1 MLVRRGAAR
10 LATVCALLAGL
21 VVAGAAPALADDEDS
36 VRISTSSSFT
46 AGGSPGSVT
55 VTVSKRSKGCVS
67 VRTSVAL
74 QMAGLSASDVGL
86 VVAQGGDWQPVSVSG
101 EGTLHSG
108 RTAPERPE
116 LCERKSVT
124 VRYRLVLAA
133 AVPAG
138 RVTIVGEAYTAGG
151 DLIKQDAETRK
162 VNGAKGTPT
171 PTPTRTRS
179 ASPSPTPEE
188 TTEAAEPE
196 PTETDVVVSPTEFG
210 LGGGAGSGGGG
221 IGGMVMV
228 VGVGMVAIGIALLVL
243 LLRRARGGREEPGG
257 GGGGLGVT
265 PRPPYPPR
273 GGPGADPTM
282 VIPGRADPTMVI
294 PGRADPTM
302 VIPGRADPT
311 VVMPTGGDS
320 TVIMPRIRP

>member
-55 VTVSKRSKGCVS
+55 VTVAKRSKGCVS

-86 VVAQGGDWQPVSVSG
+86 LVARDGDWQPVSVSG

-108 RTAPERPE
+108 RTAPEKAE
-116 LCERKSVT
+116 LCERKSVS
-124 VRYRLVLAA
+124 VRYRLALGAN
-133 AVPAG
+133 VPAG
-138 RVTIVGEAYTAGG
+138 QVTIVGEAYTAGG
-151 DLIKQDAETRK
+151 DLIKQDAETRR
-162 VNGAKGTPT
+162 VNGAKGA

-196 PTETDVVVSPTEFG
+196 PTESDVVAPPTEIG
-210 LGGGAGSGGGG
+210 LGGGAGGDGGG
-221 IGGMVMV
+221 IGSMVMV

-243 LLRRARGGREEPGG
+243 LLRRARGGREEPDGG
-257 GGGGLGVT
+257 SGGLGAT

-273 GGPGADPTM
+273 GGPGGDPTM
-282 VIPGRADPTMVI
+282 IIPGRADPTMII